1 MSNQSWG
8 TNRETP
14 CILINQNPDKMPFI
28 TRFTDFKS
36 NLSLEDPTRKMS
48 RLSKDF
54 TDLDPELLPRS
65 NTLSQL
71 KQCFL
76 NLEFEPRE
84 GYGLTDAGCHECQ
97 MTDAG

>member
-1 MSNQSWG
+1 
-8 TNRETP
+8 
-14 CILINQNPDKMPFI
+14 MPFI

-84 GYGLTDAGCHECQ
+84 GYVWPDRCRIYIRSNPSEVVLDVCKLKCMWEL
-97 MTDAG
+97 